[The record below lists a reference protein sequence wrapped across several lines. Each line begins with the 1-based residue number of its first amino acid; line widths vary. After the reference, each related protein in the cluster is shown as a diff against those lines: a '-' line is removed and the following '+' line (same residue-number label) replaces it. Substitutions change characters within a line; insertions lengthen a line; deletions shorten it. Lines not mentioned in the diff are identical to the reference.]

1 MYLQTRHFTRKCQG
15 HLWQHAH
22 QKLGSCQHVPNSKRA
37 ARIDCPEYRRLVLK
51 LTKLLSKKKA
61 LLKQL
66 DSQSAAEPLPSPER
80 EYGRARASSM
90 RHDVMSTCIYRSGP
104 RQNKIVLKCEYL
116 LNFRSFF
123 ISTLKWGILLVH
135 TCTFSMLYV

>member
-66 DSQSAAEPLPSPER
+66 DSQSAAEPLRLSPQS
-80 EYGRARASSM
+80 EYSRARASGM
-90 RHDVMSTCIYRSGP
+90 RYDVTSTCISIATV
-104 RQNKIVLKCEYL
+104 QTAIN
-116 LNFRSFF
+116 NFTEMG
-123 ISTLKWGILLVH
+123 IST
-135 TCTFSMLYV
+135 